1 MILDYVKTLLPI
13 NIKVSPSGWHTL
25 NCPVCI
31 HNGQSRPDTRKRGG
45 FNFPNSDSVV
55 YHCFNCGFKTSWL
68 PGRKITSK
76 FRILLTSL
84 GATDNDIKKLVLAS
98 MQIQST
104 SERVTFD
111 SLAIPG
117 QWKEEALPINS
128 KPLLKCTITD
138 AFTKALKYLEKRSLM
153 DAGNWYYTDTKAF
166 NLDERVILPF
176 EYNNKIVGYTAR
188 LTKRPKSNSIP
199 KYITK
204 SPQSFIFNYD
214 KQYNVKYTIVCEGP
228 FDALMVNGVA
238 VCGNHCNTRQVD
250 LLNHLPTKKIVVP
263 DKDGKDS
270 NLMDVAIKNKWHISL
285 PEWPD
290 EVKDICDA
298 VAYYGRLEAL
308 LTILYAKEYN
318 KIKIKIKKRK
328 WLK

>member
-1 MILDYVKTLLPI
+1 
-13 NIKVSPSGWHTL
+13 
-25 NCPVCI
+25 
-31 HNGQSRPDTRKRGG
+31 
-45 FNFPNSDSVV
+45 
-55 YHCFNCGFKTSWL
+55 
-68 PGRKITSK
+68 
-76 FRILLTSL
+76 
-84 GATDNDIKKLVLAS
+84 
-98 MQIQST
+98 
-104 SERVTFD
+104 
-111 SLAIPG
+111 
-117 QWKEEALPINS
+117 
-128 KPLLKCTITD
+128 
-138 AFTKALKYLEKRSLM
+138 M

-204 SPQSFIFNYD
+204 SPQSFLFNYD
-214 KQYNVKYTIVCEGP
+214 KQTNVKYTIVCEGP

-238 VCGNHCNTRQVD
+238 VCGNHCNSRQID

-270 NLMDVAIKNKWHISL
+270 NLMDVAIENKWHISL
-285 PEWPD
+285 PEWPN

-318 KIKIKIKKRK
+318 KIKIKIKQKK
-328 WLK
+328 WLR

>member
-13 NIKVSPSGWHTL
+13 NAKVSPSGWHTL
-25 NCPVCI
+25 NCPMCV
-31 HNGQSRPDTRKRGG
+31 HNGQPRPDSRRRGG

-55 YHCFNCGFKTSWL
+55 FHCFNCGFKTSWL

-76 FRILLTSL
+76 FRMLLTNL
-84 GATDNDIKKLVLAS
+84 GATDTDIKKLIFAS
-98 MQIQST
+98 MQIQPDSKQ
-104 SERVTFD
+104 VTFD

-117 QWKEEALPINS
+117 QWKEEKLPINS
-128 KPLLKCTITD
+128 KPLLECTVTD
-138 AFTKALKYLEKRSLM
+138 EFTKALKYLEKRSLLE
-153 DAGNWYYTDTKAF
+153 AGNWHYTDEKVF
-166 NLDERVILPF
+166 NFYERIILPF

-238 VCGNHCNTRQVD
+238 VCGNHCNTRQID
-250 LLNHLPTKKIVVP
+250 LLNH
-263 DKDGKDS
+263 
-270 NLMDVAIKNKWHISL
+270 
-285 PEWPD
+285 
-290 EVKDICDA
+290 
-298 VAYYGRLEAL
+298 
-308 LTILYAKEYN
+308 
-318 KIKIKIKKRK
+318 
-328 WLK
+328 

>member
-1 MILDYVKTLLPI
+1 
-13 NIKVSPSGWHTL
+13 
-25 NCPVCI
+25 VCI

-204 SPQSFIFNYD
+204 SPQSFLFNYD
-214 KQYNVKYTIVCEGP
+214 KQTNVKYTIVCEGP

-238 VCGNHCNTRQVD
+238 VCGNHCNSRQID

-270 NLMDVAIKNKWHISL
+270 NLMDVAIENKWHISL
-285 PEWPD
+285 PEWPN

-318 KIKIKIKKRK
+318 KIKIKIKQKK
-328 WLK
+328 WLR

>member
-204 SPQSFIFNYD
+204 SPQSFLFNYD
-214 KQYNVKYTIVCEGP
+214 KQTNVKYTIVCEGP

-238 VCGNHCNTRQVD
+238 VCGNHCNSRQID

-270 NLMDVAIKNKWHISL
+270 NLMDVAIENKWHISL
-285 PEWPD
+285 PEWPN

-318 KIKIKIKKRK
+318 KIKIKIKQKK
-328 WLK
+328 WLR

>member
-1 MILDYVKTLLPI
+1 VILDYVKTLLPI

-76 FRILLTSL
+76 LRILLTSL

-204 SPQSFIFNYD
+204 SPQSFLFNYD
-214 KQYNVKYTIVCEGP
+214 KQTNVKYTIVCEGP

-238 VCGNHCNTRQVD
+238 VCGNHCNSRQID

-270 NLMDVAIKNKWHISL
+270 NLMDVAIENKWHISL
-285 PEWPD
+285 PEWPN

-318 KIKIKIKKRK
+318 KIKIKIKQKK
-328 WLK
+328 WLR

>member
-1 MILDYVKTLLPI
+1 
-13 NIKVSPSGWHTL
+13 
-25 NCPVCI
+25 VCI

-138 AFTKALKYLEKRSLM
+138 AFTKALKYLEKRSLI

-204 SPQSFIFNYD
+204 SPQSFLFNYD
-214 KQYNVKYTIVCEGP
+214 KQTNVKYTIVCEGP

-238 VCGNHCNTRQVD
+238 VCGNHCNSRQID

-270 NLMDVAIKNKWHISL
+270 NLMDVAIENKWHISL
-285 PEWPD
+285 PEWPN

-318 KIKIKIKKRK
+318 KIKIKIKQKK
-328 WLK
+328 WLR

>member
-76 FRILLTSL
+76 LRILLTSL

-204 SPQSFIFNYD
+204 SPQSFLFNYD
-214 KQYNVKYTIVCEGP
+214 KQTNVKYTIVCEGP

-238 VCGNHCNTRQVD
+238 VCGNHCNSRQID

-270 NLMDVAIKNKWHISL
+270 NLMDVAIENKWHISL
-285 PEWPD
+285 PEWPN

-318 KIKIKIKKRK
+318 KIKIKIKQKK
-328 WLK
+328 WLR

>member
-176 EYNNKIVGYTAR
+176 EYNNKIVRYTAR

-204 SPQSFIFNYD
+204 SPQSFLFNYD
-214 KQYNVKYTIVCEGP
+214 KQTNVKYTIVCEGP

-238 VCGNHCNTRQVD
+238 VCGNHCNSRQID

-270 NLMDVAIKNKWHISL
+270 NLMDVAIENKWHISL
-285 PEWPD
+285 PEWPN

-318 KIKIKIKKRK
+318 KIKIKIKQKK
-328 WLK
+328 WLR

>member
-138 AFTKALKYLEKRSLM
+138 AFTKALKYLEKRSLI

-204 SPQSFIFNYD
+204 SPQSFLFNYD
-214 KQYNVKYTIVCEGP
+214 KQTNVKYTIVCEGP

-238 VCGNHCNTRQVD
+238 VCGNHCNSRQID

-270 NLMDVAIKNKWHISL
+270 NLMDVAIENKWHISL
-285 PEWPD
+285 PEWPN

-318 KIKIKIKKRK
+318 KIKIKIKQKK
-328 WLK
+328 WLR

>member
-117 QWKEEALPINS
+117 QWKEEALLINS

-153 DAGNWYYTDTKAF
+153 DAGNWYYTDAEAF

-176 EYNNKIVGYTAR
+176 EYHNKIVRYTAR

-204 SPQSFIFNYD
+204 SPQSFLFNYD
-214 KQYNVKYTIVCEGP
+214 KQTNVKYTIVCEGP

-238 VCGNHCNTRQVD
+238 VCGNHCNSRQID

-270 NLMDVAIKNKWHISL
+270 NLMDVAIENKWHISL
-285 PEWPD
+285 PEWPN

-318 KIKIKIKKRK
+318 KIKIKIKQKK
-328 WLK
+328 WLR

>member
-1 MILDYVKTLLPI
+1 VILDYVKTLLPI

-204 SPQSFIFNYD
+204 SPQSFLFNYD
-214 KQYNVKYTIVCEGP
+214 KQTNVKYTIVCEGP

-238 VCGNHCNTRQVD
+238 VCGNHCNSRQID

-270 NLMDVAIKNKWHISL
+270 NLMDVAIENKWHISL
-285 PEWPD
+285 PEWPN

-318 KIKIKIKKRK
+318 KIKIKIKQKK
-328 WLK
+328 WLR

>member
-1 MILDYVKTLLPI
+1 VILDYVKTLLPI

-204 SPQSFIFNYD
+204 SPQSFLFNYD
-214 KQYNVKYTIVCEGP
+214 KQTNVKYTIVCEGP

-238 VCGNHCNTRQVD
+238 VCGNHCNSRQID

-270 NLMDVAIKNKWHISL
+270 NLMDVAIENKWHIS
-285 PEWPD
+285 
-290 EVKDICDA
+290 
-298 VAYYGRLEAL
+298 
-308 LTILYAKEYN
+308 
-318 KIKIKIKKRK
+318 
-328 WLK
+328 

>member
-13 NIKVSPSGWHTL
+13 NAKVSPSGWHTL
-25 NCPVCI
+25 NCPMCV
-31 HNGQSRPDTRKRGG
+31 HNGQPRPDSRRRGG

-55 YHCFNCGFKTSWL
+55 FHCFNCGFKTSWL

-76 FRILLTSL
+76 FRMLLTNL
-84 GATDNDIKKLVLAS
+84 GATDTDIKKLIFAS
-98 MQIQST
+98 MQIQPDSKQ
-104 SERVTFD
+104 VTFD

-117 QWKEEALPINS
+117 QWKEEKLPINS
-128 KPLLKCTITD
+128 KPLLECTVTD
-138 AFTKALKYLEKRSLM
+138 EFTKALKYLEKRSLLE
-153 DAGNWYYTDTKAF
+153 AGNWHYTDEKVF
-166 NLDERVILPF
+166 NFYERIILPF

-238 VCGNHCNTRQVD
+238 VCGNHCNTRQID

-285 PEWPD
+285 PEWPN

-328 WLK
+328 WLR

>member
-1 MILDYVKTLLPI
+1 VILDYVKTLLPI

-55 YHCFNCGFKTSWL
+55 YHCFNCSFKTSWL

-204 SPQSFIFNYD
+204 SPQSFLFNYD
-214 KQYNVKYTIVCEGP
+214 KQTNVKYTIVCEGP

-238 VCGNHCNTRQVD
+238 VCGNHCNSRQID

-270 NLMDVAIKNKWHISL
+270 NLMDVAIENKWHISL
-285 PEWPD
+285 PEWPN

-318 KIKIKIKKRK
+318 KIKIKIKQKK
-328 WLK
+328 WLR

>member
-13 NIKVSPSGWHTL
+13 NAKVSPSGWHTL
-25 NCPVCI
+25 NCPMCV
-31 HNGQSRPDTRKRGG
+31 HNGQPRPDSRRRGG

-55 YHCFNCGFKTSWL
+55 FHCFNCGFKTSWL

-76 FRILLTSL
+76 FRVLLTNL
-84 GATDNDIKKLVLAS
+84 GATDTDIKKLIFAS
-98 MQIQST
+98 MQIQPDSKQ
-104 SERVTFD
+104 VTFD

-117 QWKEEALPINS
+117 QWNEEKLPINS
-128 KPLLKCTITD
+128 KPLLECTVTD
-138 AFTKALKYLEKRSLM
+138 EFTKALKYLEKRSLLE
-153 DAGNWYYTDTKAF
+153 AGNWHYTDEKVF
-166 NLDERVILPF
+166 NFYERIILPF